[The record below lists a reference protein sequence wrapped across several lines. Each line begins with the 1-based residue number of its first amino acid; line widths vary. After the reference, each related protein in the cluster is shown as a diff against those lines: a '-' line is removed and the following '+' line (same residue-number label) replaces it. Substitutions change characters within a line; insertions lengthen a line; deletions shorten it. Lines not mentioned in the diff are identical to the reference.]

1 MTKALTIKAGELKVG
16 TQLAEA
22 DGFLWEITEIIK
34 FTPKTITVRL
44 NSDFSS
50 YRRHWKN
57 AQGVVKTFRKS
68 SVLYGI

>member
-1 MTKALTIKAGELKVG
+1 MTKALTIKAGEIKVE

-22 DGFLWEITEIIK
+22 GGFLWEVSEIIK
-34 FTPKTITVRL
+34 STPKTITVRL

-57 AQGVVKTFRKS
+57 DQGVVKTFRKT